1 MQFDKYK
8 KACTILKD
16 IDKNPSTYLIIHY
29 SCESF
34 YEIKDGR
41 TPRITSIAVRSYE
54 TGQTDSFSIHKTAEK
69 ENTDFNSIDDS
80 YDTLEKIMLDEYFNF
95 VKGHPGYRWLHWNMR
110 DINYGFKAIEHRYE
124 VLGGTPIIIKDTEK
138 IDIARLFIQKYGVAY
153 IGHKRMENLIKLN
166 HIEPKDWLSGEDEA
180 KAFDNKEYIKLH
192 QSTLR
197 KVDVF
202 ANLIDRTIQNTLKT
216 NSKWYQIY
224 GITPQGI
231 FEFSQQNWL
240 CRIGLWL
247 LTLVAGVILGKFL

>member
-1 MQFDKYK
+1 
-8 KACTILKD
+8 LKD

-34 YEIKDGR
+34 YDIKDGR

-69 ENTDFNSIDDS
+69 EHTDLNSIDDS
-80 YDTLEKIMLDEYFNF
+80 YDTLEKIMHDEYFNF

-110 DINYGFKAIEHRYE
+110 DINYGFMAIEHRYE
-124 VLGGTPIIIKDTEK
+124 VLGGTPIIIKDTDK
-138 IDIARLFIQKYGVAY
+138 IDIARLLIQKYGVAY

-166 HIEPKDWLSGEDEA
+166 RIEPKDWLSGEDEA

-224 GITPQGI
+224 GFTPQGI

-247 LTLVAGVILGKFL
+247 ITLVAGVILGKFL